1 MLKKALPRFQQ
12 LSRNIVSSSGSG
24 RRIGI
29 VGVPLSDGQAKNGTE
44 LAPEAIRNAGLQK
57 ALNGISGN
65 IKIKDYGDIRYTP
78 EASPGYKNMENY
90 EKVIGCNKVL
100 FEKMKQ
106 AFKENDQVLTLG
118 GDHSMAI
125 GSVLGHL
132 EHDPDFILVWIDA
145 HADINLNVTSPTGH
159 MHGMPVSFLM
169 EEMRNLTS
177 KFPNLNWTNRR

>member
-1 MLKKALPRFQQ
+1 MF
-12 LSRNIVSSSGSG
+12 
-24 RRIGI
+24 IG
-29 VGVPLSDGQAKNGTE
+29 PFT
-44 LAPEAIRNAGLQK
+44 
-57 ALNGISGN
+57 GN

-125 GSVLGHL
+125 GKC
-132 EHDPDFILVWIDA
+132 LVRFYVGKYKETVYICRFC
-145 HADINLNVTSPTGH
+145 IR
-159 MHGMPVSFLM
+159 SF
-169 EEMRNLTS
+169 RS
-177 KFPNLNWTNRR
+177 